1 MSLVYTAATISLLF
15 AAGGLIACTGG
26 PDVTMD
32 IPPQTASSIPQAEV
46 LDWDLIDCE
55 AILTILPA
63 SAAALAPHLPPGF
76 TPIPFADVVA
86 ELDVPVDPSDGN
98 IGVETFV
105 CESGQ
110 GLEAPVEA
118 ITYGSYYTMVT
129 PPEEF
134 RRDVTF
140 HFVKWDV
147 LIPDP
152 DRRMFLQERGVPARD
167 GGVSTTAFLQQDSLK
182 LGDQSLTL
190 GETDHFLT
198 ANGVAPAATPEGR
211 IAEFTPTDA
220 GLVEWQTD
228 YIFHSVANGAA
239 VVDVGA
245 GDLLAEIIG
254 TGPQV
259 GASFIGTLSFVNG
272 EIRLP

>member
-1 MSLVYTAATISLLF
+1 M
-15 AAGGLIACTGG
+15 ACTDDPNPALGG
-26 PDVTMD
+26 EPL
-32 IPPQTASSIPQAEV
+32 PASSDSQAEV
-46 LDWDLIDCE
+46 LDWDLIECE
-55 AILTILPA
+55 AILTVLPA

-86 ELDVPVDPSDGN
+86 EMDVPVDPSDGN

-105 CESGQ
+105 CQSGQ
-110 GLEAPVEA
+110 GLNAPVEA
-118 ITYGSYYTMVT
+118 MTYGSYYAMIT
-129 PPEEF
+129 PPEDL

-147 LIPDP
+147 LIPDA
-152 DRRMFLQERGVPARD
+152 DRRLFLQERGVPARD
-167 GGVSTTAFLQQDSLK
+167 GGVSTTVFLQQDSLK
-182 LGDQSLTL
+182 MGDQSLTL
-190 GETDHFLT
+190 GETVHFLT
-198 ANGVAPAATPEGR
+198 ANGVVPAATPEGR
-211 IAEFTPTDA
+211 IAEFMSTEA

-228 YIFHSVANGAA
+228 YVFHSVANGAA

-245 GDLLAEIIG
+245 GDLLAEIVG

-259 GASFIGTLSFVNG
+259 GASFIGALSFVNG